1 MTKKTRAT
9 HRRRLL
15 AASLLTVCGLAG
27 CGGGP
32 TAPSQPA
39 MSNAATTDLAA
50 PTILAITPSI
60 GSTGG
65 GAAIAITG
73 TGLLRGSR
81 VAIGTT
87 TVAAYFYN
95 NRLFVTTPSHEPGS
109 VDVTVT
115 NVDGQNAV
123 AIGAY
128 TFTAP
133 ESFDVDGNWRGV
145 SFAGDYD
152 EPFAFTV
159 VNGAVISFTCAN
171 SGLVLSPPAPII
183 HGEFSFAK
191 DGDVAISGR
200 IVAPT
205 EARGVVNVDP
215 VGGNLSPCVG
225 AEWHANKE
233 QSMTLVVGVEMQDAA
248 SIALRAHNPHSK
260 LPIALEETRIHVR
273 QGRTAIP

>member
-9 HRRRLL
+9 HWGRLF
-15 AASLLTVCGLAG
+15 AASLLSVCGIAG

-32 TAPSQPA
+32 TAPSQPELRPT
-39 MSNAATTDLAA
+39 ATTDLAA
-50 PTILAITPSI
+50 PTILSVTPSI

-128 TFTAP
+128 TFAAP
-133 ESFDVDGNWRGV
+133 ESFDVNGNWRGV

-152 EPFAFTV
+152 EPFTFTV
-159 VNGAVISFTCAN
+159 VNGAVVSITCAM
-171 SGLVLSPPAPII
+171 SGLVRLSPPAPFI
-183 HGEFSFAK
+183 HGDFSFTEENV
-191 DGDVAISGR
+191 VAISGR
-200 IVAPT
+200 IVAPN
-205 EARGVVNVDP
+205 EAKGVVNIGLSGSVS
-215 VGGNLSPCVG
+215 LSPCVG
-225 AEWHANKE
+225 AEWHA
-233 QSMTLVVGVEMQDAA
+233 
-248 SIALRAHNPHSK
+248 
-260 LPIALEETRIHVR
+260 TRE
-273 QGRTAIP
+273 